1 MLQVCDDI
9 GVLGGHVVLLAE
21 VTLEVVEL
29 GLGGIAQLDVGKLVV
44 GGSFGRGDVFPAS
57 IVYRN
62 RAGLLDDIVASV
74 AVVAEEGWGGEHVFS

>member
-1 MLQVCDDI
+1 MQACDDV
-9 GVLGGHVVLLAE
+9 GVLGSYVVLLTE
-21 VTLEVVEL
+21 IVLEVVEL
-29 GLGGIAQLDVGKLVV
+29 SLGGIAQLDVGKFVV
-44 GGSFGRGDVFPAS
+44 GESLGGSDVFPTS